1 LGQIGIVLV
10 SGIFERFNLETISTA
25 LNQLKPLLR
34 PGGKIFFTVNN
45 ADSPAGATNV
55 ASKTNGYVTESRL
68 RKLVEENQLV
78 FKSWKNVITQTFAL
92 VEIAAPGMLQSSKYL
107 ASRTANKKA

>member
-1 LGQIGIVLV
+1 
-10 SGIFERFNLETISTA
+10 

-55 ASKTNGYVTESRL
+55 AIRANGYATQSRI
-68 RKLVEENQLV
+68 RKLVEENGFV
-78 FKSWKNVITQTFAL
+78 FKQWENVITQTFAL
-92 VEIAAPGMLQSSKYL
+92 VEIAAPGALHSSKYM